1 MKTGIILESF
11 KTDYEKATLL
21 AKKLGFDGIQF
32 YGNFYSPESTI
43 LPVSAVC
50 AEIEG
55 DSFET
60 YNLERIQ
67 KTKEI
72 MLLSR
77 RLGCNIVTTHIGV
90 VDLENKDMKKALEEI
105 GQFGEEIGVSLAIE
119 TGPEKCCVLKTFI
132 ESLNTKNIG
141 VNFDAANLV
150 MVTDDDPVQ
159 GVYILKDYILHV
171 HIKDGMMLKKTDPK
185 IIYDFFANGG
195 IEDLRLEEYF
205 VETPLGK
212 GNVDLKGVI
221 NALHDIG
228 YNGFLTIE
236 RETSNDP
243 CEDIKLAA
251 IYLNR
256 LIECMGRKTK
266 S

>member
-11 KTDYEKATLL
+11 KTEYDKAMLL
-21 AKKLGFDGIQF
+21 AKELGFDGVQF
-32 YGNFYSPESTI
+32 YGNFYSPESTL

-60 YNLERIQ
+60 YNKKRIE

-72 MLLSR
+72 MLLAKN
-77 RLGCNIVTTHIGV
+77 LGCNIVTTHIGV
-90 VDLENKDMKKALEEI
+90 VDSKNAGMRKSLEEI
-105 GQFGEEIGVSLAIE
+105 GDFGEKIGVSLAIE
-119 TGPEKCCVLKTFI
+119 TGPEKCSILREYI
-132 ESLNTKNIG
+132 ESLNTRNIG

-159 GVYILKDYILHV
+159 GVYTLKDYILHV
-171 HIKDGMMLKKTDPK
+171 HIKDGVMLKKTQPK

-195 IEDLRLEEYF
+195 IGDLRLEEYF
-205 VETPLGK
+205 KETPLGE

-221 NALHDIG
+221 NALYDIG
-228 YNGFLTIE
+228 YDGFLTIE
-236 RETSNDP
+236 RETSDTP
-243 CEDIKLAA
+243 IKDIEKAVSF
-251 IYLNR
+251 LNS
-256 LIECMGRKTK
+256 LM
-266 S
+266 